1 MTIIWSFLQQKG
13 EYNFQNVIYD
23 VIALIDAAMAVNTKL
38 QEILVTSDQKFG
50 MAEELM
56 AN

>member
-1 MTIIWSFLQQKG
+1 MTIIWSFHQQKI
-13 EYNFQNVIYD
+13 EYNFQSVIYD
-23 VIALIDAAMAVNTKL
+23 EIVLIDAAMAVNTKL
-38 QEILVTSDQKFG
+38 HEILVTSDQMFG

>member
-13 EYNFQNVIYD
+13 KYNFQNVIYD
-23 VIALIDAAMAVNTKL
+23 VIALIEAAIAVNTKL
-38 QEILVTSDQKFG
+38 QEILVTLDQKFG

>member
-23 VIALIDAAMAVNTKL
+23 VIALIVAAMAVNTKL
-38 QEILVTSDQKFG
+38 PEILVTSDQMFG

>member
-1 MTIIWSFLQQKG
+1 MTINGSFLQQKG

-38 QEILVTSDQKFG
+38 HEILVTSDQMFG